1 MRTGWIAAALGILVT
16 AGAGAQEAFPSRTVT
31 LMVAYPPGGNTDLM
45 ARALQPELTR
55 ALGQTVV
62 VVNRGGAAGTIG
74 SAELAR
80 ARPDGYTIGITPN
93 NPMTAQP
100 HAIALTYGLDSFR
113 FLCRVYDNPQ
123 VVILGRNAPFT
134 DFAGLVAHGRSAR
147 EALVYGAPGNASTQH
162 ILMAALLKRAGI
174 EGLMVSFT
182 GAGPMS
188 TAALGGQIQAFIEA
202 SSIPASTGLTPIA
215 AVSARRLPH
224 LPDVPTVAELGFP
237 VQGSSHGGLIAPAG
251 IPDAAAAAIE
261 RACESA
267 VGSEGFRATA
277 ARLASVPAFLPGA
290 AFRESFAAESAA
302 NEGLLR
308 DLGLLRAR

>member
-1 MRTGWIAAALGILVT
+1 
-16 AGAGAQEAFPSRTVT
+16 
-31 LMVAYPPGGNTDLM
+31 MVAYPPGGNTDLM

-80 ARPDGYTIGITPN
+80 ARPDGYTIAITPN

-123 VVILGRNAPFT
+123 VVILGRGAPFS

-162 ILMAALLKRAGI
+162 ILMAALLKRAGV

-188 TAALGGQIQAFIEA
+188 QAAMGGQIQAFIEA

-215 AVSARRLPH
+215 
-224 LPDVPTVAELGFP
+224 TVDGAAP
-237 VQGSSHGGLIAPAG
+237 AAPAG
-251 IPDAAAAAIE
+251 CAD
-261 RACESA
+261 
-267 VGSEGFRATA
+267 GGG
-277 ARLASVPAFLPGA
+277 ARLPGA
-290 AFRESFAAESAA
+290 GIVAWRADRAGRHSRRGGGGHRACLRKRGGQRGLPHHGAAP
-302 NEGLLR
+302 R
-308 DLGLLRAR
+308 LRAGLPPGCGVPREFRRGERGE